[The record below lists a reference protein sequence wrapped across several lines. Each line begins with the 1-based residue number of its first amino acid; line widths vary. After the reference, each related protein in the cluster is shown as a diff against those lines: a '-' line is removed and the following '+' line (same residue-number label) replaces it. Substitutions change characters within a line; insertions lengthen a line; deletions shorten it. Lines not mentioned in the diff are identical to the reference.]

1 MIEDEIHFL
10 DRFDDVLCEY
20 MPEIPV
26 GTDAMV
32 WVKEKLDNQPYYL
45 CHVLEDINSS
55 CVIGF
60 VQLSEA
66 NKGTLENKLAI
77 ELGYFIFPD
86 FWAKGYGSELIQALI
101 KNIFEPNNWSQEVI
115 AWVYDGNVAS
125 IKLLEK
131 YNFYKACTVADVSCS
146 KSMFVY
152 QSSYLKKM
160 LRELA

>member
-1 MIEDEIHFL
+1 
-10 DRFDDVLCEY
+10 

-45 CHVLEDINSS
+45 CHVLEDIHSS

-77 ELGYFIFPD
+77 ELGYFIFPE

-101 KNIFEPNNWSQEVI
+101 KNIVEPNNWSQEVI

-131 YNFYKACTVADVSCS
+131 CNFFKACTAVDANCN

-152 QSSYLKKM
+152 QSSYLKNM
-160 LRELA
+160 LSELA